1 MAATWCFYG
10 YFILNLKRRL
20 KRLFGGGGGKVV
32 KMWEIGISK
41 GSGEGKDMDSN
52 YGEEGQKREVVVVL
66 WIGIWQEH
74 YLFFCSRSVWVLIDG
89 RRVWGSFYDGTFGGM
104 ISYQSPFPDST

>member
-1 MAATWCFYG
+1 MFLWLFY
-10 YFILNLKRRL
+10 FKLEKEVEETV
-20 KRLFGGGGGKVV
+20 FWGGGGKVV

-66 WIGIWQEH
+66 
-74 YLFFCSRSVWVLIDG
+74 
-89 RRVWGSFYDGTFGGM
+89 
-104 ISYQSPFPDST
+104 

>member
-1 MAATWCFYG
+1 M
-10 YFILNLKRRL
+10 
-20 KRLFGGGGGKVV
+20 GG
-32 KMWEIGISK
+32 IGISK
-41 GSGEGKDMDSN
+41 GSGEGKGMDSN
-52 YGEEGQKREVVVVL
+52 YGEEGQKRGVVLVL